1 MKKVAIVDYKLGNLF
16 SVKQVCEKVG
26 FQADITA
33 NVETISAADM
43 VILPGV
49 GAFGAAMENL
59 NKSGIIQ
66 PLKDFV
72 SIGKPFVGICLGMQ
86 LMLSKS
92 NEFGTHS
99 GLGFIAGETRKFPTM
114 DKNSDPFPVPQIQ
127 WNQINLSP
135 NLKHKD
141 FFKFLKNE
149 SYMYFVHSYY
159 CIPQDE
165 GTIIST
171 TKYAGIEYP
180 SIIQK
185 ENCIGI
191 QFHPEK
197 SGVEG
202 IKIYEKLK
210 QLVR

>member
-99 GLGFIAGETRKFPTM
+99 GLGFIAGETRKFPKWIKIVTH
-114 DKNSDPFPVPQIQ
+114 S
-127 WNQINLSP
+127 LY
-135 NLKHKD
+135 LK
-141 FFKFLKNE
+141 FN
-149 SYMYFVHSYY
+149 
-159 CIPQDE
+159 
-165 GTIIST
+165 
-171 TKYAGIEYP
+171 
-180 SIIQK
+180 
-185 ENCIGI
+185 
-191 QFHPEK
+191 
-197 SGVEG
+197 G
-202 IKIYEKLK
+202 IKLI
-210 QLVR
+210 